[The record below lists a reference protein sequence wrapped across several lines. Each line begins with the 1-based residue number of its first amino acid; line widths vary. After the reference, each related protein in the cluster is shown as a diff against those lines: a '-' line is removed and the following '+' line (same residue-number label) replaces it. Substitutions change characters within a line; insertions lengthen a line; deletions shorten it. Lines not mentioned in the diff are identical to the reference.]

1 MAYAFAV
8 TVDSIPDFTARHFV
22 VDATVTVT
30 TGTYPSGGIGPLG
43 LAAAAGLGIQ
53 TSTPKKSYQNS
64 AGNPPSGI
72 VYQYDPTTDKLR
84 AMVTGAAA
92 GDALQEFSGSIPG
105 DVIQIQQWFNRG
117 Q

>member
-1 MAYAFAV
+1 MAYGFTV
-8 TVDSIPDFTARHFV
+8 TLETNPDFTARHFIIDANV
-22 VDATVTVT
+22 VVT

-43 LAAAAGLGIQ
+43 LAAAAGIGIQ
-53 TSTPKKSYQNS
+53 TTTPKKSYQQS

-105 DVIQIQQWFNRG
+105 DTIQVQQWFNRG